1 MTMAEERKV
10 IRNLAA
16 LNRFKGLDVSIH
28 CRIDASC
35 EMAEVLVEDVFVMA
49 GNFWDFHPGCHG
61 GWFYELDKQFGGFTS
76 PKGLT
81 ACLQRA
87 LLAAG
92 AKTVNVEQGTYRYDC
107 H

>member
-1 MTMAEERKV
+1 MTAEIKV
-10 IRNLAA
+10 IRNLSD
-16 LNRFKGLDVSIH
+16 LNGFEGLDASVH

-35 EMAEVLVEDVFVMA
+35 EMAEVLIEDAFVMA

-61 GWFYELDKQFGGFTS
+61 GWFYELEKQFGAFTS
-76 PKGLT
+76 PKGLA

-92 AKTVNVEQGTYRYDC
+92 AKTVKVEQGAYRYQN
-107 H
+107 